1 MKKVNEFE
9 YDIDARN
16 AYDMLKNPQANII
29 YTYDSSA
36 NELINDLDAISK
48 YIKHH
53 LEYQRPRLVTLN
65 NYYDGLNINIMQS
78 KRRKEEHL
86 ADNRAAHD
94 YASYI
99 SDFVNGYFLGNPIQ
113 IVSDDGEV
121 IDILNDLHDLNDIDT
136 LNRSLGLDLSI
147 YGRAYEYMVRTDK
160 DQIKLY
166 KSNALNTF
174 IIFDNTVEQNSL
186 AAVRYWQ
193 SQMVEGNDDHYNVDV
208 ITDSFTYRFKTSKTK
223 AMKLEERESPEP
235 HLFGKVTITEYRN
248 NERRRGDFEK
258 VVSLIDLYDNAQSD
272 TANYMSDLNDAMLI
286 IKGSVN
292 FSPEE
297 VKKQKEAN
305 VLFLEPPIYEDTEM
319 RTSEGNVDAGYIYKQ
334 YDVSGTEAYKKR
346 IDDDIHMFTN
356 TPNMKDEKFSGTQS
370 GEAMKYKLFGLEQR
384 TKIKEGLFEKA
395 LNRRYKLIE
404 TMLKITRELNNN
416 KTLHDLRFV
425 FNRNLPKSIIDE
437 LNAYVSAGGR
447 LSQETLMSVLSFI
460 QDPQLE
466 LEKIKQE
473 EEIERKHQD
482 NNLYNDFEQKTELEK
497 E

>member
-9 YDIDARN
+9 YGIDARI

-99 SDFVNGYFLGNPIQ
+99 SDFVNGYFLGNPVQ
-113 IVSDDGEV
+113 IVSDDDEV

-193 SQMVEGNDDHYNVDV
+193 SQMVEGNDDH
-208 ITDSFTYRFKTSKTK
+208 
-223 AMKLEERESPEP
+223 
-235 HLFGKVTITEYRN
+235 
-248 NERRRGDFEK
+248 
-258 VVSLIDLYDNAQSD
+258 
-272 TANYMSDLNDAMLI
+272 
-286 IKGSVN
+286 
-292 FSPEE
+292 
-297 VKKQKEAN
+297 
-305 VLFLEPPIYEDTEM
+305 
-319 RTSEGNVDAGYIYKQ
+319 
-334 YDVSGTEAYKKR
+334 
-346 IDDDIHMFTN
+346 
-356 TPNMKDEKFSGTQS
+356 
-370 GEAMKYKLFGLEQR
+370 
-384 TKIKEGLFEKA
+384 
-395 LNRRYKLIE
+395 
-404 TMLKITRELNNN
+404 
-416 KTLHDLRFV
+416 
-425 FNRNLPKSIIDE
+425 
-437 LNAYVSAGGR
+437 
-447 LSQETLMSVLSFI
+447 
-460 QDPQLE
+460 
-466 LEKIKQE
+466 
-473 EEIERKHQD
+473 
-482 NNLYNDFEQKTELEK
+482 
-497 E
+497 